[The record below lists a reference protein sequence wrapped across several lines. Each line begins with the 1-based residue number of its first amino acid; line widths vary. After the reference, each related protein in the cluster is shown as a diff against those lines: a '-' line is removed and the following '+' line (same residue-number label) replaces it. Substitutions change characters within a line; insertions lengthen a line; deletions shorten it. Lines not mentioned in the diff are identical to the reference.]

1 MVPFG
6 ANEEEIKNMP
16 DPNYL
21 QWAMEAGNLTVNCF
35 LKLAQFFD
43 GLIVETQGKMP
54 SFVKCR
60 RDVHGI
66 QSALPF
72 RNYRSIVLDYTFF
85 C

>member
-16 DPNYL
+16 PNYL

-43 GLIVETQGKMP
+43 GLIVETI
-54 SFVKCR
+54 VKAKC
-60 RDVHGI
+60 H
-66 QSALPF
+66 L
-72 RNYRSIVLDYTFF
+72 L
-85 C
+85 